1 MKKLCTLLVIF
12 TCTNVLLC
20 AQDTDRLIYKHTELE
35 IILDNVRQRYIPD
48 KRVKVYDITV
58 NDNEKRPT
66 LQGVTSDTDAYN
78 ETVKQA
84 KEVYGKDFVNKIT
97 LLPSSELGDKTY
109 GVITLSVADI
119 RVEGKF
125 SAEMATQAILGT
137 PVRILQKDGWSR
149 IQTPDGYIAWTPEIN
164 YQPMT
169 KAEYESWKN
178 AKKIIFTDY
187 FGFSYS
193 EPDTQS
199 QTVSDLVNCNILK
212 AEGET
217 GDFYKVSY
225 PDGRKAY
232 ILKKQGKPYEEW
244 LSSITV
250 SGSSF
255 VEKAYT
261 LMGIPYVWGGT
272 SVKGMDCS
280 GFTKTITLMHGIVLM
295 RDASQQ
301 AYTGIPVD
309 ISNGYGNLQP
319 GDLMFFGKKAEK
331 NKKERVRHVAFYI
344 GNNKFIHASGYVRI
358 GSLNPKDADY
368 DEVNTREFIRASR
381 IIGAV
386 DNEGY
391 GMWSM
396 KNIYK

>member
-1 MKKLCTLLVIF
+1 MKKLCTLLVIYI
-12 TCTNVLLC
+12 CTNVLLC
-20 AQDTDRLIYKHTELE
+20 AQNTDKPIYKHTGLE
-35 IILDNVRQRYIPD
+35 IILDNVKQQYIPD
-48 KRVKVYDITV
+48 KRVKVYDIIV
-58 NDNEKRPT
+58 DNSEKRPT
-66 LQGVTSDTDAYN
+66 LQGVTSDADAYN
-78 ETVKQA
+78 VTVKQA
-84 KEVYGKDFVNKIT
+84 EEVYGKDFVNKIT
-97 LLPSSELGDKTY
+97 LLPSNDLGDKTY

-149 IQTPDGYIAWTPEIN
+149 IQTPDGYIAWTQEIN

-169 KAEYESWKN
+169 KTEYESWKN

-199 QTVSDLVNCNILK
+199 QTVSDLVSCNILK
-212 AEGET
+212 AEGEN

-232 ILKKQGKPYEEW
+232 ILKKQSRPYGEW

-280 GFTKTITLMHGIVLM
+280 GFTKTIALMHGILLM

-301 AYTGIPVD
+301 AYTGTPVD

-331 NKKERVRHVAFYI
+331 DKKERVRHVAFYI
-344 GNNKFIHASGYVRI
+344 GNNKFIHASGYIRI
-358 GSLNPKDADY
+358 SSLNPKDADY

-386 DNEGY
+386 DNEGS

-396 KNIYK
+396 KNIY